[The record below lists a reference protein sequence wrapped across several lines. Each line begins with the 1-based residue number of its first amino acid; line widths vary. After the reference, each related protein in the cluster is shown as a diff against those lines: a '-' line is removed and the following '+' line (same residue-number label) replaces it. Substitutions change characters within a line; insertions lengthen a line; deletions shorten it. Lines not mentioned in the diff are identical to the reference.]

1 MALTT
6 PNFSASQTIGL
17 PDEINLTDT
26 SVGSDVLI
34 VTRHVYIQDANGDY
48 LVETGT
54 TTDYEVWDYADSSIT
69 LDVLTQDTACD
80 ITVNWL
86 SVSGV
91 VLYTKTILFDFT
103 LNIDQYLLNLSLA
116 QISSNIN
123 AAGLSYNKSF
133 YYNKMKLYVC
143 KLDADNAVQ
152 IGSNIAGSQ
161 AALNRGKY
169 LIDNPN
175 LFY

>member
-1 MALTT
+1 MALT

-17 PDEINLTDT
+17 PDEINLSDT
-26 SVGSDVLI
+26 STGSDVLI

-69 LDVLTQDTACD
+69 LDVLTQDTACN
-80 ITVNWL
+80 ITVQWL
-86 SVSGV
+86 SVSGI
-91 VLYTKTILFDFT
+91 VLYTKTVLYEFS
-103 LNIDQYLLNLSLA
+103 LNADQFLLNLTLA

-123 AAGLSYNKSF
+123 AAGLSYNKAF
-133 YYNKMKLYVC
+133 YLNKMKLYVAVQ
-143 KLDADNAVQ
+143 DAANAVA
-152 IGSNIAGSQ
+152 IGSNIAGAQ
-161 AALNRGKY
+161 AALNRAKY

>member
-69 LDVLTQDTACD
+69 LDVLTQDTACN
-80 ITVNWL
+80 ITVQWL

-91 VLYTKTILFDFT
+91 VLYTKTILYEFS
-103 LNIDQYLLNLSLA
+103 LNADQFLLNLTLA

-123 AAGLSYNKSF
+123 AAGLSYSKSF
-133 YYNKMKLYVC
+133 YFNKMKLYVC
-143 KLDADNAVQ
+143 TLDSANAVA

-161 AALNRGKY
+161 ASLNRGTY
-169 LIDNPN
+169 LIQNPN
-175 LFY
+175 LFH